1 MESGNDG
8 AFRELPESAIEQPC
22 LQDDSKSPRV
32 SLEGNIRHTNCSV
45 KEMPANN
52 SPEEPESFDPSFA
65 FMLAMT
71 DATIMWSSR
80 SFVIRL
86 ASSITV
92 CILQDNESMLLLLKS
107 HRSLSVPTQC

>member
-32 SLEGNIRHTNCSV
+32 WLEGIIRHTNCSV

-52 SPEEPESFDPSFA
+52 TAEEPESFDLSFA

-71 DATIMWSSR
+71 DAPIMWSSR
-80 SFVIRL
+80 KLCDTVSKFCCRL
-86 ASSITV
+86 HPA
-92 CILQDNESMLLLLKS
+92 
-107 HRSLSVPTQC
+107 R

>member
-32 SLEGNIRHTNCSV
+32 WLEGNIRHTNCSV
-45 KEMPANN
+45 KEMPTNY
-52 SPEEPESFDPSFA
+52 SPEEPESFDLSIA
-65 FMLAMT
+65 FLPAMT
-71 DATIMWSSR
+71 DAPIMWSSR
-80 SFVIRL
+80 SVVIRL
-86 ASSITV
+86 ASSVTV